1 MQPKANRIKSGDDVS
16 SDSNQDPMYR
26 EDQAAELLTVR
37 VKTLQA
43 WRSSGT
49 GPRYIKLG
57 SGLRSPVRY
66 RRSEL
71 MRFLADG
78 ERRSTSEHS
87 AGAGE

>member
-1 MQPKANRIKSGDDVS
+1 MQLKATSRKSADDVP

-57 SGLRSPVRY
+57 SGLRPPPRY

-78 ERRSTSEHS
+78 ERSSTSEHS
-87 AGAGE
+87 VAGAK